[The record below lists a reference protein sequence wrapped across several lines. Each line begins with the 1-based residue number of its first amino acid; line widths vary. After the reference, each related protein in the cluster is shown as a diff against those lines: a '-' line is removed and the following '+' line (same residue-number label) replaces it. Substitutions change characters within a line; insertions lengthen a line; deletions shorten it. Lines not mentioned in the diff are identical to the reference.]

1 MTLKCK
7 KKKKRQSFW
16 FLKEEELWN
25 KALWNQ
31 VMDYIY
37 REEKETRGDIKTE
50 RTERLVEK
58 VTFQKF

>member
-1 MTLKCK
+1 
-7 KKKKRQSFW
+7 
-16 FLKEEELWN
+16 
-25 KALWNQ
+25 
-31 VMDYIY
+31 MDYIY